1 MKSSA
6 IIHTSAIW
14 PHRNYVRKS
23 DKTVLSQIYLNKLW
37 IPDVLIDI
45 IKDYLYIDAKE
56 VLRKYYMSSIH
67 TSIRDLTCD
76 SYHLVDTFGR
86 RRQTVWS
93 VGHLYR
99 LKPEVQMQ
107 QIMCITCGEKCN
119 SHPNMNGCCAMEW
132 DGEDGTL
139 ELEVANGYT
148 VSSSVDD
155 YNDID
160 EDDRYDHWNPWA
172 EYDPYR
178 DLDDDDYD
186 DDHDHDENE
195 GLYDGYYRNSD
206 DSEDR
211 NAYSIRK

>member
-1 MKSSA
+1 
-6 IIHTSAIW
+6 
-14 PHRNYVRKS
+14 
-23 DKTVLSQIYLNKLW
+23 
-37 IPDVLIDI
+37 
-45 IKDYLYIDAKE
+45 
-56 VLRKYYMSSIH
+56 
-67 TSIRDLTCD
+67 
-76 SYHLVDTFGR
+76 
-86 RRQTVWS
+86 
-93 VGHLYR
+93 
-99 LKPEVQMQ
+99 
-107 QIMCITCGEKCN
+107 
-119 SHPNMNGCCAMEW
+119 MEW

-195 GLYDGYYRNSD
+195 GLYDGYYRNSA

>member
-1 MKSSA
+1 M
-6 IIHTSAIW
+6 
-14 PHRNYVRKS
+14 
-23 DKTVLSQIYLNKLW
+23 W

-56 VLRKYYMSSIH
+56 VLRKYFRNSINI
-67 TSIRDLTCD
+67 SIRDLTCD

-99 LKPEVQMQ
+99 LKPEVQLQ
-107 QIMCITCGEKCN
+107 QIMCITCGDKCD

-139 ELEVANGYT
+139 ELEVVNGYT
-148 VSSSVDD
+148 VSSVDD

-160 EDDRYDHWNPWA
+160 EDDRYDHWDPWSEYNPS
-172 EYDPYR
+172 R
-178 DLDDDDYD
+178 DLDDVDNDYD
-186 DDHDHDENE
+186 EE
-195 GLYDGYYRNSD
+195 LYDGYYRNGAYSHD

>member
-1 MKSSA
+1 MRSSA

-23 DKTVLSQIYLNKLW
+23 DETVLSQIYLNKLS
-37 IPDVLIDI
+37 IADVLIDI

-56 VLRKYYMSSIH
+56 VLRKYFKSSIN

-93 VGHLYR
+93 VGHLYSA
-99 LKPEVQMQ
+99 KPEVQLQ
-107 QIMCITCGEKCN
+107 QIICITCGEKCE
-119 SHPNMNGCCAMEW
+119 SHLNMNGCCAMEW

-148 VSSSVDD
+148 VSSVDD
-155 YNDID
+155 IDEDDID
-160 EDDRYDHWNPWA
+160 EDDRYDHWNPWS
-172 EYDPYR
+172 EYDPYH
-178 DLDDDDYD
+178 DVDYDDDDDY
-186 DDHDHDENE
+186 EE
-195 GLYDGYYRNSD
+195 ELYDGYYRNHY

-211 NAYSIRK
+211 NAYRIRK